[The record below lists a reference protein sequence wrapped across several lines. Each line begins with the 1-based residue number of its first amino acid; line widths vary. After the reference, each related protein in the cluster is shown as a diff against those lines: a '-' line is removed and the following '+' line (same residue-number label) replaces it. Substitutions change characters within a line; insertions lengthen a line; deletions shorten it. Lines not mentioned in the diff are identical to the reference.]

1 MQGIALRGIAP
12 TLWHLGSRCVPLV
25 AVLAW
30 TLRLAL
36 PPLLSDAGRIELGLE
51 QLLGRPIAV
60 AGVTFAWRGWR
71 PALTLNDLQVLDRA
85 GRHALLRFRE
95 AEGQVDV
102 LASLYRGH
110 LQLGN
115 LRLSGARFGL
125 VRGADGRVAV
135 EGIEDSGDDVLR
147 WLLAQPR
154 LRLEAPLVPWRD
166 VRSGQ
171 GPWDLGEVWIASE
184 RHGQEQRL
192 QIGLRPPEAIGGPIM
207 GWLIATDDLLRGGGS
222 GDFYLRAQDLKLHT
236 FKPQLAQGLTVEE
249 GSLDLRTW
257 GRWQG
262 GRLRTA
268 VGAVDLD
275 AARLAAGDSELP
287 LARLAG
293 RFQLVR
299 RNRGRW
305 DLGVTELRLGEGKTA
320 APATLRMSVIHEDAG
335 RPARILAHADA
346 LGAPWL
352 ALLQPLIAGQ
362 GHSGRSGLSASGEL
376 RDVWLAYRPGRADP
390 GRYYVRTEVT
400 GVGWTGLPGWPDVQ
414 GLNGRLEADAGAGRL
429 VLARGPAR
437 VSLGQ
442 VMEHPIDLDE
452 LGGELRWRRDAG
464 QWRVTSPALRVSNR
478 DLSLKAA
485 GSVRGAA
492 GESPSV
498 DVVVQV
504 AGGTVE
510 SAYRYLPRSVP
521 EGVRQWLAR
530 SLRAGTVTGGGLV
543 WQGRLADF
551 PYDARQGYFLAEL
564 AVQDGVLDYHAAW
577 PRIEALT
584 GVVTFE
590 GRGMRIRAQRGLVA
604 GARIGGAEADI
615 ADLAGS
621 PARLLVRG
629 QARAP
634 AVAGREF
641 VLHSPLQD
649 RLGTRLEPVS
659 ASGDL
664 GLDLELDIP
673 LGGAAGEPKV
683 AGTLELLGNGLR
695 AEGFDLSH
703 LRGKLSF
710 SDGDLSGNR
719 VQAELHGLPVTIDL
733 SSRDQGADS
742 VATLSGRASRAFIEA
757 RLIELAPA
765 LRDHRAWLDAVQ
777 GETDWQLRWTA
788 SGNGA
793 SAKGAVR
800 LSSDLR
806 GLRLAL
812 PAPLGK
818 PAGEGRRFEVRAGLP
833 LQRDAA
839 LELSYGNVLN
849 LNLYPGEAEGPWR
862 VHARL
867 GQRRP
872 AMAPDAPVWVG
883 GNLEAI
889 SIDEWV
895 DFLGQGQGAGRFKLP
910 AGAVLDVIASRIE
923 VSGFR
928 FDRVHVKA
936 RSDGQRWNLQL
947 DGPDASG
954 SVQVPLRAAE
964 GTLEAALKW
973 LRLKP
978 VATRHAYDPD
988 PRRLPAVKLYCA
1000 GFNYDGIDL
1009 GELSLKAQP
1018 GGRGL
1023 SVYDTSFS
1031 APGLQIKALGIWEIE
1046 RATHSSRFDIEV
1058 QSTDLGKLLG
1068 RFGYQTAQIE
1078 GGETR
1083 LHLHARWPGRPSD
1096 FALSELDGSVELEV
1110 KNGQL
1115 LDVEQGMGRVFGLL
1129 SVNALWRRLRLDFS
1143 DVYEQGLAFDRIEG
1157 AFLVDN
1163 GDAYTNRL
1171 TLRGP
1176 AASIELSGR
1185 TGLAKRDYD
1194 QTITV
1199 TPAVAGSLPV
1209 AGAFFGPAGLG
1220 VGAAVLLAE
1229 GIFDAIP
1236 ENIDRVFSRHYHLTG
1251 SWEDPRLQR
1260 IDTEELRKRASP
1272 KVPLGMR

>member
-12 TLWHLGSRCVPLV
+12 KLWRIGSRCVPVV

-36 PPLLSDAGRIELGLE
+36 PPLLNDAARIELGLE
-51 QLLGRPIAV
+51 QWLGRPVVV
-60 AGVTFAWRGWR
+60 AGVTFTWRGWR
-71 PALTLNDLQVLDRA
+71 PALTLNDLQVLDRSGTRA
-85 GRHALLRFRE
+85 VLRFRK

-110 LQLGN
+110 LQLAK
-115 LRLSGARFGL
+115 LRLAGARFGL
-125 VRGADGRVAV
+125 VREADGRVAV
-135 EGIEDSGDDVLR
+135 EGIEDSGDAVWR

-166 VRSGQ
+166 VRSGL
-171 GPWDLGEVWIASE
+171 GPWDLTEVRIASE

-192 QIGLRPPEAIGGPIM
+192 QIGLRPPVAIGGPIM
-207 GWLIATDDLLRGGGS
+207 GWMIATDGLLRGAGS
-222 GDFYLRAQDLKLHT
+222 ADFYLRAQDLRLHS
-236 FKPQLAQGLTVEE
+236 FKPRLAEGLTVEE

-262 GRLRTA
+262 GRLRAA
-268 VGAVDLD
+268 VGALDLS
-275 AARLAAGDSELP
+275 AARLAAGDTERV

-293 RFQLVR
+293 RFQLMP
-299 RNRGRW
+299 RNAGRW
-305 DLGVTELRLGEGKTA
+305 DLGVTELKLGEGNTV
-320 APATLRMSVIHEDAG
+320 APATLRMSVVKKGAG

-352 ALLQPLIAGQ
+352 VLLRPLIAGQ
-362 GHSGRSGLSASGEL
+362 GHGDLSGSSTSGEL
-376 RDVWLAYRPGRADP
+376 RDVWLAYRPGRADA
-390 GRYYVRTEVT
+390 GRYYVRTEVS

-429 VLARGPAR
+429 VLTGGPAR
-437 VSLGQ
+437 VSVGQ

-452 LGGELRWRRDAG
+452 LAGELRWRCDAG
-464 QWRVTSPALRVSNR
+464 QWRVTSPALSLSNR

-492 GESPSV
+492 GESPNV

-521 EGVRQWLAR
+521 ERVRQWLAR
-530 SLRAGTVTGGGLV
+530 SLRAGTVTGGGLA
-543 WQGRLADF
+543 WQGRLVDF
-551 PYDARQGYFLAEL
+551 PYDARQGRFLAEF

-577 PRIEALT
+577 PRIEGLT

-604 GARIGGAEADI
+604 GARIGRAEADI

-634 AVAGREF
+634 AAAGRGF
-641 VLHSPLQD
+641 VLHSPLKD
-649 RLGTRLEPVS
+649 RLGTRLES
-659 ASGDL
+659 LSTSGDL
-664 GLDLELDIP
+664 VLDLELDIP
-673 LGGAAGEPKV
+673 LGAAAGGPKV

-695 AEGFDLSH
+695 AEGFDLSQV
-703 LRGKLSF
+703 RGKLSF
-710 SDGDLSGNR
+710 SDGDLSAHGL
-719 VQAELHGLPVTIDL
+719 QAELHGRPITIDL
-733 SSRDQGADS
+733 SSRNQGEHS
-742 VATLSGRASRAFIEA
+742 VATLSGRAGRALIEA
-757 RLIELAPA
+757 RLIEFAPA
-765 LRDHRAWLDAVQ
+765 LRDHRAWPDAVQ

-793 SAKGAVR
+793 SAKGALH

-818 PAGEGRRFEVRAGLP
+818 PAGEGRRLEIRSGWP
-833 LQRDAA
+833 LRRNAA
-839 LELSYGNVLN
+839 LELSYGDVLN
-849 LNLYPGEAEGPWR
+849 LNLYPGQPGVPWR

-867 GQRRP
+867 GQRR
-872 AMAPDAPVWVG
+872 AYVQPDAPIWVG

-889 SIDEWV
+889 SIDEWIV
-895 DFLGQGQGAGRFKLP
+895 FLSQGAGRFKLP
-910 AGAVLDVIASRIE
+910 ARAVLDVIASRAE

-936 RSDGQRWNLQL
+936 RSDEHRWKLQL

-954 SVQVPLRAAE
+954 SVQAPLRGAG
-964 GTLEAALKW
+964 GTLEAAFKW

-978 VATRHAYDPD
+978 VAAKHAYDPD
-988 PRRLPAVKLYCA
+988 PRRLPALSLYCA
-1000 GFNYDGIDL
+1000 GFNYDGIEL
-1009 GELSLKAQP
+1009 GELRLKARP

-1031 APGLQIKALGIWEIE
+1031 APGLHIKALGIWEIE
-1046 RATHSSRFDIEV
+1046 RTTHSSRFDIKV

-1083 LHLHARWPGRPSD
+1083 LQVHARWPGRPAD

-1143 DVYEQGLAFDRIEG
+1143 DVYQQGLAFDRIEG

-1229 GIFDAIP
+1229 GMFNAIP
-1236 ENIDRVFSRHYHLTG
+1236 ENIDRVFSRYYHLTG

-1260 IDTEELRKRASP
+1260 IDTEELRKLPAP
-1272 KVPLGMR
+1272 KVPLGVN